1 MPEQFE
7 IRHHWFTVSEVVRV
21 TNGRGGQP
29 TLEEIHAFKAS
40 AKSVCISQKRRSH
53 HAAWSEF
60 IRNYKPK
67 QYYAAFE
74 NGKFC
79 RDDTFQV
86 YYTD

>member
-1 MPEQFE
+1 MEELFVTILTQNL
-7 IRHHWFTVSEVVRV
+7 

-74 NGKFC
+74 NGEFC
-79 RDDTFQV
+79 RDDSFQV
-86 YYTD
+86 FYTD